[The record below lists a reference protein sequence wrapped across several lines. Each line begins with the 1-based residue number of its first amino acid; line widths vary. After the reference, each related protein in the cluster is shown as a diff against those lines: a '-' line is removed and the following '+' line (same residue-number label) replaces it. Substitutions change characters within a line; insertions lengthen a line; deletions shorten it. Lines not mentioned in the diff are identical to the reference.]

1 MSEPTAMV
9 LVLTTLISACV
20 GVTWLVTKQMRSG
33 KAAKARAE
41 MQAKLLDKLGS
52 SQELLQYL
60 QTEAGQRLLEVE
72 TAREEEAATRS
83 PFERILGSIHLGL
96 ILTSVGIALL
106 ILGWLVG
113 HGEDLFLV
121 LGTVGVGLGIGFLLS
136 SGASYS
142 LSKSWGLLERKTQ

>member
-1 MSEPTAMV
+1 VNEQMAVV
-9 LVLTTLISACV
+9 LILTTLICACF
-20 GVTWLVTKQMRSG
+20 GITWLVTKQMRSS

-60 QTEAGQRLLEVE
+60 QTDAGQRLLEVE
-72 TAREEEAATRS
+72 TVRAEEAAARN

-106 ILGWLVG
+106 ILGWLTG
-113 HGEDLFLV
+113 PGEHFFLV
-121 LGTVGVGLGIGFLLS
+121 LGTVGVGLGAGFLLS
-136 SGASYS
+136 SGASYF
-142 LSKSWGLLERKTQ
+142 LSKSWGLFEPKAQ